1 MDICVGTCEDLSNAV
16 NCPVALA
23 IGRPGA
29 GTTNNNDPD
38 PPDNFPNLGADESV
52 DFDLMAGDDEANS
65 GLGSDTVLGGEGD
78 DIISDHAGSDILKGQ
93 EGSDVLISRH
103 GGDTLYGGGAYN
115 TYAACTDDDGE
126 DANTETCAVAI
137 MSVEDC
143 GLTDTADFVA
153 ADECCMCGGG
163 DGDPGAPTAEDAEEN
178 EGDCDTYVIYP
189 THEKAH
195 KFDWTPVNYNV
206 GAGVFTCT
214 KIVGMRLTDMI
225 EFRLDDPFY
234 EDYKYTDLDDTCAL
248 HVDGWELNWYLGD
261 QISPPDDDGVQPFT
275 VGDSVLD
282 IWFSR
287 KTQMAHICLNTDM
300 DHYFDKCDGGP
311 DGEVS
316 NDYCLAYWV

>member
-1 MDICVGTCEDLSNAV
+1 M
-16 NCPVALA
+16 
-23 IGRPGA
+23 
-29 GTTNNNDPD
+29 
-38 PPDNFPNLGADESV
+38 
-52 DFDLMAGDDEANS
+52 MGDDFANS
-65 GLGSDTVLGGEGD
+65 GLGNDVVLGAEGD
-78 DIISDHAGSDILKGQ
+78 DIISDHAGHDILKGNA
-93 EGSDVLISRH
+93 GSDVLISRL

-115 TYAACTDDDGE
+115 TYPPCTDDTPTDVNG
-126 DANTETCAVAI
+126 ETCAVAI
-137 MSVEDC
+137 VMDPQLC

-153 ADECCMCGGG
+153 AEACCVCGGG
-163 DGDPGAPTAEDAEEN
+163 DGDVGDPIPVEAEDED
-178 EGDCDTYVIYP
+178 GDCNTYVIYP
-189 THEKAH
+189 THEKNH

-206 GAGVFTCT
+206 GALLFTCT
-214 KIVGMRLTDMI
+214 KIVGMTLTDMI

-287 KTQMAHICLNTDM
+287 KTQMAHICLNTDP

-316 NDYCLAYWV
+316 NDYCLAYWVQCKDKDPWPDLSLDDYADTLDILQWYGYW